1 MNLQENINRI
11 KQVMGIKEG
20 YFDSNIL
27 PAIVD
32 QIYDTLEQNDIYLER
47 VGGRDEDH
55 YIIRCKDPYD
65 FELYIK
71 IASSYTPPRPY
82 IHTNFYDG
90 TETTYYEFIETE
102 IPDFIDYV
110 LSMKDIFLPFDKA
123 VADHDQESRINAR
136 DKHIS
141 RMGG

>member
-20 YFDSNIL
+20 YYDANML

-32 QIYDTLEQNDIYLER
+32 QIYDALEQNDIYLES

-55 YIIRCKDPYD
+55 YMIRCKDPYD

-71 IASSYTPPRPY
+71 LASSYNPPRPY

-90 TETTYYEFIETE
+90 TETNRYEFVEKE

-136 DKHIS
+136 DNQIS

>member
-11 KQVMGIKEG
+11 KQVMGLNEG
-20 YFDSNIL
+20 YSDVNIL

-32 QIYDTLEQNDIYLER
+32 QIYGVLEQNDIYLES

-55 YIIRCKDPYD
+55 YMIRCKDPYD

-71 IASSYTPPRPY
+71 LASSYDPPRPY
-82 IHTNFYDG
+82 IHINFYDG
-90 TETTYYEFIETE
+90 AETNRYEFVEKE

-110 LSMKDIFLPFDKA
+110 LSLKDIFLPFDKA

-136 DKHIS
+136 DNQIS